1 MDDSVRDMRTMATDC
16 IQVQHWSVCGA
27 VRDNDGRMGTA
38 ELSDA
43 EVPVV

>member
-1 MDDSVRDMRTMATDC
+1 MDDSVRNMCTMATDC
-16 IQVQHWSVCGA
+16 VQIQYWVVCGA
-27 VRDNDGRMGTA
+27 VRDNDGRMGIA